1 VSRKPMAD
9 VPREL
14 NFAVQRTIDRLIF
27 LRICEDRGIEH
38 YAFLQSL
45 VNGERVY
52 PRLVKHF
59 RDADDRYNSGLFHF
73 RKTGTVPD
81 RGRVLAAGD
90 CPAFSEERAE
100 PPDLLTLELHI
111 DDRPLKEIIGSLY
124 YPDCPYEFSVL
135 PADILGQ
142 VYEQFLGKVIR
153 LTPGHQAKVGEK
165 PRGLLP
171 ARAFDF
177 ATPTF
182 HNVGVKKEP
191 SALLGTG

>member
-1 VSRKPMAD
+1 MSRKPIAD
-9 VPREL
+9 L
-14 NFAVQRTIDRLIF
+14 DRLIF

-45 VNGERVY
+45 MNGERIY

-73 RKTGTVPD
+73 GEEKD
-81 RGRVLAAGD
+81 R
-90 CPAFSEERAE
+90 SE
-100 PPDLLTLELHI
+100 PPDLLTLDLSI
-111 DDRPLKEIIGSLY
+111 DDKPLKEIIGSLY

-153 LTPGHQAKVGEK
+153 LTAGHQAKVEEK
-165 PRGLLP
+165 PEVRKAGGVCY
-171 ARAFDF
+171 
-177 ATPTF
+177 TPTCVVDI
-182 HNVGVKKEP
+182 HP
-191 SALLGTG
+191 PCSSIALI